1 MTENKRW
8 DPHLTVATVVEDQGR
23 FLLVEETVGGKPV
36 FNQPAGHVDPFESLK
51 DAAIRE
57 TLEETGWEIELTAWQ
72 GLYVYFSPRN
82 GVTYYRHCFAAKAI
96 KEQPNATLDQ
106 GIIGPQWLSFEEI
119 QREQSRHRSPLV
131 MQCVEDFINGKQFPL
146 DSIWENLNN

>member
-36 FNQPAGHVDPFESLK
+36 FNQPAGHVEPFESLK

-72 GLYVYFSPRN
+72 GLYVYHSPRN
-82 GVTYYRHCFAAKAI
+82 GVTYYRHCFASLA
-96 KEQPNATLDQ
+96 
-106 GIIGPQWLSFEEI
+106 
-119 QREQSRHRSPLV
+119 
-131 MQCVEDFINGKQFPL
+131 
-146 DSIWENLNN
+146 